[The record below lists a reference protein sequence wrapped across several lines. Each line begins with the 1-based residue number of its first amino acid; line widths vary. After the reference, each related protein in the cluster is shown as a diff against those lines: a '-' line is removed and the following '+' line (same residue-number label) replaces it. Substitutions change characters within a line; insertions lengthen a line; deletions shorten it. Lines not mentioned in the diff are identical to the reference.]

1 MNNIERKVMV
11 ARLDIVNESA
21 YFCGT

>member
-21 YFCGT
+21 YFCET